1 MKPIAFE
8 KNNQH
13 VQVSSEQVETHKW
26 KGFNSSDKPIK
37 VTQMGV
43 SCGCF
48 SFERI
53 EEVPAQSDFE
63 ITTYINKVG
72 KSGLFSV
79 SLTIDF
85 ENGQK
90 EELRLSGKII

>member
-1 MKPIAFE
+1 MKSISFE
-8 KNNQH
+8 SNHKK
-13 VQVSSEQVETHKW
+13 VTVSSQNVETHKW
-26 KGFNSSDKPIK
+26 QGYNSSSQPVK

-48 SFERI
+48 SFDRI
-53 EEVPAQSDFE
+53 SEVPANSPFE

-79 SLTIDF
+79 SLTVDF

-90 EELRLSGKII
+90 EELKLSGQIN

>member
-8 KNNQH
+8 TNRKN
-13 VQVSSEQVETHKW
+13 VQVSSEKVETHTW
-26 KGFNSSDKPIK
+26 KGYNSSKEPIK
-37 VTQMGV
+37 VTAMGV

-48 SFERI
+48 SFERLYEI
-53 EEVPAQSDFE
+53 PAESEFE

-72 KSGLFSV
+72 KSGLFAV
-79 SLTIDF
+79 TLTVDF

-90 EELRLSGKII
+90 EELRLSGQII